1 MLEVVPE
8 LPTQRAE
15 SGSSAQQEPIQ
26 PPQVVEVDE
35 PGVVAE
41 QPPKVKRAR
50 TEVEA
55 SELPSS
61 SSMGEVWAPALRV
74 GKRLITTEDSLL
86 GTSNI
91 DVSAR
96 IAHGLGAAMCLL
108 ENIRAW
114 NVMPS
119 GKAFLHIARGL
130 FTVSFGVSII

>member
-35 PGVVAE
+35 PGMVAK
-41 QPPKVKRAR
+41 QPFRVKRAR

-55 SELPSS
+55 SKCPSS
-61 SSMGEVWAPALRV
+61 SSREEVWAPELRV
-74 GKRLITTEDSLL
+74 RKRLITTKDSLL
-86 GTSNI
+86 GNTNV

-96 IAHGLGAAMCLL
+96 ITHGLGVVVCLP
-108 ENIRAW
+108 EDIKAW

-119 GKAFLHIARGL
+119 GKAFRHIACGL
-130 FTVSFGVSII
+130 FTVGFGV